1 MPSKIEHRHTQ
12 EKMSGVGL
20 FAEMEEEKV
29 FRPWRQTYYKNVG
42 EIGKRL
48 AQPTG

>member
-48 AQPTG
+48 VEQTG